1 MPPMYFEVQ
10 RLLLQNIDDLRR
22 EVLIRTEELL
32 SVVSSMDQ
40 FTDLP
45 AADPLAHKQ
54 EGSIAELGLRLAAED
69 YSVNMSGNKTSV
81 GSVFTE
87 KKRASVTGRASKEKR
102 NSMSGA
108 PADLLWFRKASAAAA
123 AVGSSE
129 DAKKKS
135 HQSLGRQISVKNV
148 SNNLQS
154 EQQAKVDIIEL
165 GGSGLQMPHS
175 GNQSAASL
183 AQMRRVSSHQSNT
196 SNEAHGHEAAFVEI
210 EMEEAGLKMPPQTLF
225 SAHQETEGNEHGL
238 KIPHANTSTK
248 GNEIYKSN
256 NSIETEGLKFPPTAS
271 QLSISVTPATLH
283 QTLETTTRDSKA
295 DRRIA
300 GSEKRVKSLPVPP
313 PPTDPRRS
321 SGESSKSTERTSTSS
336 GRVGWNMIKATVAFH
351 SALKS
356 VDSRFSST
364 AEPRASKAEGEH
376 VAVIQE
382 ESGHE
387 NDGLNSNLPLDA
399 PAKSSM
405 VKRKSSQG
413 SESEEIKQAKA
424 KILNLKSEDQCE
436 SLDSLVP
443 TTTTTR
449 AKSENVLHK
458 QPKVTPPQLPISEEF
473 KNWHFTLSFLI
484 PCYDNKGRVIDIDQ
498 FERKDIEDAVF
509 SACGL
514 HPRSLFMS
522 YWDFGMSLF
531 HFICIWLVPF
541 CICYQ
546 KTLQDYEEA
555 PSINPMINITFS
567 FVCSIVFLCDSVVS
581 VMTPQPI
588 AAYSMCSFR
597 DYELSRQTLNDWTVT
612 LMKKYLIYHFLSTV
626 PWDVI
631 FQTYD
636 WHVYLQILRIFRLY
650 TLPQRLNNCAIYK
663 HLFIR
668 MEKLCGSAF
677 GEIFPICVV
686 MFFVLHINACLM
698 FLMGK
703 WSHFVGWEII
713 WEEFHGAGVG
723 QFYAWTYYMTV
734 GNMLPMS
741 FMFHTTEEIALGIL
755 SMVAGSIMF
764 ACFIGSISAATLSFD
779 TSGRLFNQKMDELKD
794 YMKWK
799 NVSDETRQRLIT
811 YYETKYR
818 GKYFEEGSLL
828 ADMND
833 SLRTEVSLH
842 NTRRL
847 IEQVPFLRRMEKD
860 GRNEIFYGRI
870 AAALIACYY
879 TPGDYITKQGDSG
892 LEMYFILQ
900 GKVNIFIGD
909 VKVTSL
915 YDGAYVGEVA
925 LITKA
930 LRTATIQAALPSVLY
945 RLNGNDFQKILN
957 DFPDMKVK
965 IDNLARNGGRTLD
978 KMKKISGMGDV

>member
-45 AADPLAHKQ
+45 ADHLSHKQ

-87 KKRASVTGRASKEKR
+87 KKRASVTGRTSKEKR

-108 PADLLWFRKASAAAA
+108 PADLLWFRNASAAAA
-123 AVGSSE
+123 ADGSSE
-129 DAKKKS
+129 DASLAKKKS
-135 HQSLGRQISVKNV
+135 HQSLGRQISVKNA
-148 SNNLQS
+148 NNALQS

-165 GGSGLQMPHS
+165 SGSGLQMPYS

-183 AQMRRVSSHQSNT
+183 TQMRRANSHQSNA
-196 SNEAHGHEAAFVEI
+196 SNEAHGHKAGFVEI

-225 SAHQETEGNEHGL
+225 SAHQETEENDHGL
-238 KIPHANTSTK
+238 KIPHASTSAR
-248 GNEIYKSN
+248 GNELYKSN
-256 NSIETEGLKFPPTAS
+256 NSIETEGLKFPPTAN
-271 QLSISVTPATLH
+271 QLSVSVTPATLH
-283 QTLETTTRDSKA
+283 QTLENTTRDSKA
-295 DRRIA
+295 DRRSA
-300 GSEKRVKSLPVPP
+300 SSERRVKSSPVPP

-321 SGESSKSTERTSTSS
+321 SGESSKSVERKSTSS

-356 VDSRFSST
+356 VDSRFSNT
-364 AEPRASKAEGEH
+364 AEPRASKGEGEH
-376 VAVIQE
+376 VA
-382 ESGHE
+382 
-387 NDGLNSNLPLDA
+387 
-399 PAKSSM
+399 
-405 VKRKSSQG
+405 
-413 SESEEIKQAKA
+413 
-424 KILNLKSEDQCE
+424 
-436 SLDSLVP
+436 
-443 TTTTTR
+443 
-449 AKSENVLHK
+449 
-458 QPKVTPPQLPISEEF
+458 
-473 KNWHFTLSFLI
+473 
-484 PCYDNKGRVIDIDQ
+484 
-498 FERKDIEDAVF
+498 RKDIEDAVF

-567 FVCSIVFLCDSVVS
+567 IVCSIVFLCDSVVS

-612 LMKKYLIYHFLSTV
+612 WMKKYLIYHFLSTV

-668 MEKLCGSAF
+668 MDKLCGSAF

-945 RLNGNDFQKILN
+945 RLNGNDFQKVLN